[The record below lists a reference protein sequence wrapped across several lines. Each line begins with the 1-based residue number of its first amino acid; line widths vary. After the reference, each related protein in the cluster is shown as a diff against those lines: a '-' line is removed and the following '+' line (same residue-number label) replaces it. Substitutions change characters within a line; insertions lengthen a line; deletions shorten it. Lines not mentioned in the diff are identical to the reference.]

1 MAKRAETSAKS
12 RRRPVQPRSHETSRA
27 IRDAFVRLL
36 DEKPFSEVTIREIVL
51 VAGVGL
57 GTFYEYFS
65 SKDEL
70 ARACVHLRTK
80 DLLLALR
87 RRRTA
92 LGSYDFATG
101 VRAAITAQ
109 AEIYAQAPRE
119 WMQHFILERHKSE
132 RSHYLEAYDLFLK
145 EWEALLEDASDW
157 PADRSAA
164 DAALPVFTLLYG
176 MFAHALIRGM
186 PPAGFGALRD
196 ELVRTTLAC
205 LAAPMP
211 ARAEADAKEPD
222 NRRPL
227 GRR

>member
-1 MAKRAETSAKS
+1 MAKRAETPAKS

-36 DEKPFSEVTIREIVL
+36 DEKPFAEVTIREIVL

-80 DLLLALR
+80 DLLLTMRHR
-87 RRRTA
+87 RAA
-92 LGSYDFATG
+92 LGSYDLATG

-119 WMQHFILERHKSE
+119 WAQHFMLERHKSE
-132 RSHYLEAYDLFLK
+132 RSHYLEAYDSFLK
-145 EWEALLEDASDW
+145 EWQALLEGASDW
-157 PADRSAA
+157 PAGRSAA
-164 DAALPVFTLLYG
+164 ETALPVFTLLYG

-186 PPAGFGALRD
+186 PRAGFAVYRD
-196 ELVRTTLAC
+196 ELVRAALGC
-205 LAAPMP
+205 LAAMRSPQASAGAMEP
-211 ARAEADAKEPD
+211 GDPRRA
-222 NRRPL
+222 
-227 GRR
+227 

>member
-1 MAKRAETSAKS
+1 MAKRTETPAKS

-36 DEKPFSEVTIREIVL
+36 DEKPFSAVTIREIVL

-80 DLLLALR
+80 DLLLAMR

-92 LGSYDFATG
+92 LGSYDIATG
-101 VRAAITAQ
+101 VTAAITAQ

-119 WMQHFILERHKSE
+119 WMQHFMLERHKSE

-145 EWEALLEDASDW
+145 EWEALLEGAADW
-157 PADRSAA
+157 PPGRSAR
-164 DAALPVFTLLYG
+164 DAARPVFTLLYG

-186 PPAGFGALRD
+186 PPADFTVYRD
-196 ELVRTTLAC
+196 ELVR
-205 LAAPMP
+205 AALGCVAAMMP
-211 ARAEADAKEPD
+211 PQTNAGATEPSG
-222 NRRPL
+222 
-227 GRR
+227 GRRA

>member
-1 MAKRAETSAKS
+1 MAKRAETPAKS

-36 DEKPFSEVTIREIVL
+36 DEKPFAEVTIREIVL

-80 DLLLALR
+80 DLLLTMRHR
-87 RRRTA
+87 RAA
-92 LGSYDFATG
+92 LGSYDLATG

-119 WMQHFILERHKSE
+119 WAQHFMLERHKSE
-132 RSHYLEAYDLFLK
+132 RSHYLEAYDSFLK
-145 EWEALLEDASDW
+145 EWQALLEGASDW
-157 PADRSAA
+157 PAGRSAA
-164 DAALPVFTLLYG
+164 DTALPVFTLLYG

-186 PPAGFGALRD
+186 PRAGFAVYRD
-196 ELVRTTLAC
+196 ELVRAALGC
-205 LAAPMP
+205 LAAMTSPQPNAGAMEP
-211 ARAEADAKEPD
+211 GDPRRA
-222 NRRPL
+222 
-227 GRR
+227 

>member
-1 MAKRAETSAKS
+1 MAKRAETPAKS

-92 LGSYDFATG
+92 LGSYDLATG
-101 VRAAITAQ
+101 VTAAITAQ

-119 WMQHFILERHKSE
+119 WMQHFMLERHKSE

-145 EWEALLEDASDW
+145 EWQALLEGASDW
-157 PADRSAA
+157 PAGRSAA
-164 DAALPVFTLLYG
+164 EAALPVFSLMYG

-186 PPAGFGALRD
+186 PSADFAVYRHQ
-196 ELVRTTLAC
+196 LVRAALGC
-205 LAAPMP
+205 LTAMVPP
-211 ARAEADAKEPD
+211 EASAGAMEPG
-222 NRRPL
+222 
-227 GRR
+227 GRRRA

>member
-1 MAKRAETSAKS
+1 MAKRAETPEKS
-12 RRRPVQPRSHETSRA
+12 RRRPVQSRSHETSRA

-36 DEKPFSEVTIREIVL
+36 DEKPFSAVTIREIVL

-92 LGSYDFATG
+92 LGSYDLATG
-101 VRAAITAQ
+101 VTAAITAQ

-119 WMQHFILERHKSE
+119 WTQHFMLERHKSE
-132 RSHYLEAYDLFLK
+132 RSHYLGAYDAFLN
-145 EWEALLEDASDW
+145 EWEALLEGATDW
-157 PADRSAA
+157 PAGRSAA
-164 DAALPVFTLLYG
+164 EAALPVFTLVYG

-186 PPAGFGALRD
+186 PASGFAVYPN
-196 ELVRTTLAC
+196 ELVRAALGC
-205 LAAPMP
+205 LAAMVPP
-211 ARAEADAKEPD
+211 EASAGAMEPG
-222 NRRPL
+222 
-227 GRR
+227 GRRRA